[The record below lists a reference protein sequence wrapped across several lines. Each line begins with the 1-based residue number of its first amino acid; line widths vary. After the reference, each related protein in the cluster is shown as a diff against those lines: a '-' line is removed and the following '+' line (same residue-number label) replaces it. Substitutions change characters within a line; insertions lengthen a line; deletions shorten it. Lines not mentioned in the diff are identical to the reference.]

1 MNMNIW
7 VLLQMVDLE
16 IVTANRKVYELS
28 WVKPKVKI
36 LRYEVRLSKY
46 RSHHILDVKYNFFFG
61 LFLDRR

>member
-1 MNMNIW
+1 
-7 VLLQMVDLE
+7 MVDLE
-16 IVTANRKVYELS
+16 IVAANRKVYELS